1 MKPEH
6 FLYKS
11 DGLYYIPNIP
21 DKCYYYYRDERTQTE
36 EFDHKSYNE
45 ALERAKA
52 EAVKVKDFE
61 LEVLVPN
68 HHYPTVENTIYTINM
83 EEKIEIYTQY
93 INPCVP
99 EKRCLKGKTSLSD
112 REDWCKRNCELAGM
126 ERFARIA
133 EPKKEDDPFKLVEMC
148 NFPEDYAHEN
158 GNYINK
164 CHSCGFYF
172 KGHKRRVTCK
182 MCSEFTL
189 EEWKRI
195 AAMKT
200 PEDTKHAHAGC
211 WLQGEMVG
219 YARCMVKWL
228 ESAPKKEE
236 ETRSIIWNEWLS
248 KVVDGEGYIM
258 PTKFREAQK
267 HFEIKRKPL

>member
-1 MKPEH
+1 
-6 FLYKS
+6 
-11 DGLYYIPNIP
+11 
-21 DKCYYYYRDERTQTE
+21 
-36 EFDHKSYNE
+36 
-45 ALERAKA
+45 
-52 EAVKVKDFE
+52 
-61 LEVLVPN
+61 
-68 HHYPTVENTIYTINM
+68 M
-83 EEKIEIYTQY
+83 EEKIEISYQALYAST
-93 INPCVP
+93 N
-99 EKRCLKGKTSLSD
+99 TW
-112 REDWCKRNCELAGM
+112 RECTHDVYKFPVEYQDVLQVRKI
-126 ERFARIA
+126 ARIVA
-133 EPKKEDDPFKLVEMC
+133 PKKEDDPFKLVEMC

-172 KGHKRRVTCK
+172 KGHKRRITCK

-189 EEWKRI
+189 EEWKKI

-236 ETRSIIWNEWLS
+236 ESEDETKSIRGLFNIFAGAWISCAGPEED
-248 KVVDGEGYIM
+248 KII
-258 PTKFREAQK
+258 EAIK
-267 HFEIKRKPL
+267 EKFEIKRRKPL